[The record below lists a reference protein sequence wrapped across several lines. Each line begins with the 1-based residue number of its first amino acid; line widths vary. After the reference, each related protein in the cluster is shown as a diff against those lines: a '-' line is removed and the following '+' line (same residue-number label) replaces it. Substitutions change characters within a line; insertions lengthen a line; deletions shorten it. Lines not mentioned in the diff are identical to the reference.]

1 MEIIDRKII
10 LDIVRFL
17 FLNNVKNIS
26 EVRIKQLVESIQ
38 HLNNYEIITT
48 IIEEF
53 GFRSKFINLKK
64 EELSDLNSSAFFLKI
79 KQGDFVLVELLNKK
93 FVTYN
98 SDNNS
103 NVELSILLNNTHEDI
118 FECIFFEKN
127 RSRKSKSIHKIILDY
142 FVPHKRYFYQIVC
155 GIIVITLL
163 QFISPFLMQ
172 LFIDKGIIVEDFSL
186 IKIVIIG
193 LVIVQLGKFIAE
205 FIRSWL
211 YLHIGVRI
219 NISMVSDFIT
229 NVLNLPIHFFNSG
242 TIGDLLQR
250 VDDNKRIENFLTKS
264 IINFIFNVIT
274 IIIFLTILGYFNL
287 KIFSVFIIGNIIF
300 IGWMLIFWKIR
311 KKMDMSIFKL
321 NSRNQNI
328 LIQLLQSVQDIKLFN
343 IEKEK
348 RWDWEDNQVELFK
361 NKQKIMII
369 EQLQDGISLFI
380 NETKNYIILYL
391 CATSIIDGS
400 MSFGSMIAIQYI
412 LGQTSIPIRG
422 ITSFIM
428 EYQMALIS
436 FERISEI
443 TNIRVPISNSDV
455 ITDVS
460 DKPSLQL
467 KNVTF
472 QYQDSKKSFMLKN
485 INMKFEG
492 GKTTAIIGK
501 SGSGK
506 TTILK
511 LILKFYT
518 PYKGDLY
525 VNDLNLRNINTNLWR
540 DKCGALLQDS
550 VIFNDTILNNITM
563 GKEYDL
569 NKVVEVSRMANIL
582 EFIEDSRDGF
592 NTILNYAGRGMSQGQ
607 IQRLLIAR
615 LMYKNPDVILLDEVT
630 SSLDTKTEN
639 SIVEHFK
646 DFFKDKTVIII
657 SHRLSA
663 IKHAD
668 HFIVLNDGKILE
680 YGNHDFLM
688 NKDGY
693 YASLFK

>member
-1 MEIIDRKII
+1 MEIINRKII

-26 EVRIKQLVESIQ
+26 EIKIRQLVESIQ
-38 HLNNYEIITT
+38 HLNNDAIITS

-53 GFRSKFINLKK
+53 GFRSKTVSLMQS
-64 EELSDLNSSAFFLKI
+64 ELSSLNNLPFFIEQKPN
-79 KQGDFVLVELLNKK
+79 DFILVESINNKL
-93 FVTYN
+93 VSYN
-98 SDNNS
+98 SIDDSTISINKL
-103 NVELSILLNNTHEDI
+103 LSTKDENI
-118 FECIFFEKN
+118 ECIFFEKN
-127 RSRKSKSIHKIILDY
+127 RSKKSKSIHKIILDY
-142 FVPHKRYFYQIVC
+142 FVPHKRYFYQIIF

-172 LFIDKGIIVEDFSL
+172 LFIDKGIVVEDFSL

-193 LVIVQLGKFIAE
+193 LIVIQLSKFIAE

-229 NVLNLPIHFFNSG
+229 NVLNLPIHFFNSS
-242 TIGDLLQR
+242 TVGDLLQR

-264 IINFIFNVIT
+264 IINLIFNVIT
-274 IIIFLTILGYFNL
+274 IIIFLVILGYFNL
-287 KIFSVFIIGNIIF
+287 KIFAVFVIGNILF
-300 IGWMLIFWKIR
+300 ISWMLVFWKIR
-311 KKMDMSIFKL
+311 KEMDMSIFRL
-321 NSRNQNI
+321 NSKNQNI

-361 NKQKIMII
+361 NKQKMMII
-369 EQLQDGISLFI
+369 EQLQDGVSLFI

-391 CATSIIDGS
+391 CAVSIIDGS

-412 LGQTSIPIRG
+412 LGQTSLPIRS
-422 ITSFIM
+422 ITGFIM

-436 FERISEI
+436 FQRISEI
-443 TNIRVPISNSDV
+443 TNIKPPTNNAEIITSISNL
-455 ITDVS
+455 
-460 DKPSLQL
+460 PSLQL

-472 QYQDSKKSFMLKN
+472 QYQDSKKSFMLRN
-485 INMKFEG
+485 VTMKFEG

-511 LILKFYT
+511 LLLKFYN
-518 PYKGDLY
+518 PYKGDIY

-550 VIFNDTILNNITM
+550 IIFNDTILNNITM
-563 GKEYDL
+563 SKEYNL
-569 NKVVEVSRMANIL
+569 NKVIEVCKMSNIL
-582 EFIEDSRDGF
+582 EFIENSKDGF

-615 LMYKNPDVILLDEVT
+615 LMYKNPDVVLLDEVT
-630 SSLDTKTEN
+630 SSLDSKTES
-639 SIVEHFK
+639 SIVNHFK
-646 DFFKDKTVIII
+646 EFFKDKTVIII
-657 SHRLSA
+657 SHRLSS

-668 HFIVLNDGKILE
+668 RYIVIDDGKVLE
-680 YGNHDFLM
+680 YGDHDFLIA
-688 NKDGY
+688 KDGY